1 MRTLKSI
8 CLIVALAAT
17 PAGAKT
23 FSEAFPG
30 VTYDDAKT
38 ADLVKGLDYQQG
50 VVKLPDARATLTV
63 PAGFYYLN
71 AGDARKVLVDGW
83 GNPPSVAEGM
93 LGMLFPSNATPMD
106 PEAWGATISYVA
118 EGYVKDDDAKSLDYN
133 ELLSQMQAGTDENNA
148 ERTKAGY
155 DPIKLIGWASP
166 PYYDQ
171 AQHKLHWAK
180 ELKFG
185 TAETNTVNYDVRV
198 LGRNGYLELSFITDV
213 PHLTAVKTVMPDVLA
228 VASFDQGSRYEDFD
242 SSLDK
247 VAEYGIGGLIAGVAV
262 KKLGLLALAL
272 VFFKKL
278 WFVAAAVLFGAF
290 GAVKRFFGGRKP
302 EA

>member
-1 MRTLKSI
+1 MRTTKAL

-17 PAGAKT
+17 PTHAKI
-23 FSEAFPG
+23 FSETFPG
-30 VTYDDAKT
+30 VTYEDAKV
-38 ADLVKGLDYQQG
+38 AEFVKGLDYQQG
-50 VVKLPDARATLTV
+50 VVKLPDARATLTG
-63 PAGFYYLN
+63 PSGFYYLN
-71 AGDARKVLVDGW
+71 AADARKVLVDAW
-83 GNPPSVAEGM
+83 GNPPSVAEGV

-106 PEAWGATISYVA
+106 TEAWGATITYVA

-133 ELLSQMQAGTDENNA
+133 ELLSQMQAGTEENNT

-171 AQHKLHWAK
+171 TQHKLHWAK

-185 TAETNTVNYDVRV
+185 EAETQTVNYDVRV

-213 PHLTAVKTVMPDVLA
+213 PHLTAVKTAMPDVLA

-247 VAEYGIGGLIAGVAV
+247 VAEYGIGGLIAGVAA
-262 KKLGLLALAL
+262 KKLGLIALAL
-272 VFFKKL
+272 VAFKKF
-278 WFVAAAVLFGAF
+278 WFIGAALLFGAL
-290 GAVKRFFGGRKP
+290 GALKRFLTGKKP